1 MEVETMSL
9 SPEQTAVSRE
19 QSICPRRL
27 SALNTAVELE
37 VDEDE
42 IEFESEQEAE
52 MWRSLRTEFEEFV
65 AKIGP
70 IWIAD

>member
-1 MEVETMSL
+1 MEVETMPVT
-9 SPEQTAVSRE
+9 PEQT
-19 QSICPRRL
+19 ICPQRL
-27 SALNTAVELE
+27 TALNNAVELE

-52 MWRSLRTEFEEFV
+52 MWRSLRAEFEEFV